1 MTWLARTSPAGPD
14 PATPSRG
21 TAQAWPRPGGYD
33 ELAAIA
39 CDPVMRGHARRVA
52 GDLAEDALQETWY
65 AVAQARARGPI
76 ANLRGYFYRA
86 LVNTARR
93 MREEVGRL
101 GTPAGDLAAAGA
113 LQGRLRDRGVGGE
126 RRAAPPARRCSQR
139 PAPPPPRRAAAGNP
153 RVFARPRPVPGCHSR
168 RGRGDASPRW
178 PRQPGRDERG
188 PGSGLPGVVRCARGH
203 ARDDIPAPP
212 PGRESIRQALAA
224 VIGPDGP

>member
-113 LQGRLRDRGVGGE
+113 LQGRLPTAASAESDALPRLLAAARSDLLHR
-126 RRAAPPARRCSQR
+126 RRAEL
-139 PAPPPPRRAAAGNP
+139 
-153 RVFARPRPVPGCHSR
+153 
-168 RGRGDASPRW
+168 
-178 PRQPGRDERG
+178 RQ
-188 PGSGLPGVVRCARGH
+188 A
-203 ARDDIPAPP
+203 IPACSPDQ
-212 PGRESIRQALAA
+212 GRYRDVILAVA
-224 VIGPDGP
+224 EAMLRPDGPDSRAEMNEALVAAYPEWFDAPAATPEMTYQRRRRAGRASGRPSPP